1 MLDEQELKR
10 RLAIAYIAG
19 LFDGEGNV
27 MCKQYMRRRRDREKI
42 YPTWYI
48 RIEVSMTDQ
57 EAINYLQDTLEF
69 GWSGPKRFHKNNVKK
84 NGEPIKPQWRW
95 CCGYRD
101 ALKFAKLMMPHAK
114 TKRKDLKRII
124 KHYA

>member
-10 RLAIAYIAG
+10 ELAIAYIAG

-27 MCKQYMRRRRDREKI
+27 MCKQYMRKRRDREKA
-42 YPTWYI
+42 YSTWYI

-57 EAINYLQDTLEF
+57 EVINYLQDTLGF
-69 GWSGPKRFHKNNVKK
+69 GWSGPKRYNNKPK
-84 NGEPIKPQWRW
+84 WKPQWRW

-101 ALKFAKLMMPHAK
+101 ALQFAKLMVPYAK
-114 TKRKDLKRII
+114 TKKKI
-124 KHYA
+124 

>member
-10 RLAIAYIAG
+10 ELAIAYIAG

-27 MCKQYMRRRRDREKI
+27 MCKQYMRKRRDREKA
-42 YPTWYI
+42 YSTWYI

-57 EAINYLQDTLEF
+57 EVINYLQDTLGF
-69 GWSGPKRFHKNNVKK
+69 GWSGPKRYNNK
-84 NGEPIKPQWRW
+84 PHYKPQWRW
-95 CCGYRD
+95 CFGYRD
-101 ALKFAKLMMPHAK
+101 ALQFAKLMLPHAK
-114 TKRKDLKRII
+114 TKRKDLTKII